1 MALEKVWKIIRE
13 IMQKFEWHKYKII
26 AWNILGDAKKEAI
39 KAAWEKVRA
48 ERKEERK
55 AERQA
60 ALLNAPKVTHIHM
73 QERDRK

>member
-1 MALEKVWKIIRE
+1 MYPTR
-13 IMQKFEWHKYKII
+13 
-26 AWNILGDAKKEAI
+26 NILGDAKKEAI

-60 ALLNAPKVTHIHM
+60 ALLNAPKVTHIYITGRRPEVNALY
-73 QERDRK
+73 Q

>member
-1 MALEKVWKIIRE
+1 MALEKVCSRINA
-13 IMQKFEWHKYKII
+13 KFECQKYRKTVL
-26 AWNILGDAKKEAI
+26 NILGDAKKEAI

-60 ALLNAPKVTHIHM
+60 ALLNAPKVNHINTAGS
-73 QERDRK
+73 